1 MAAARQ
7 RSVYRKTSNGRRRY
21 ALCQSTTHYDWLV
34 YRFLVLLQTRTQSLF
49 MRFWGE
55 RRLGVRL
62 RCAGFHGNRYIA
74 TGYESDIT
82 SIEVDGPLT
91 FRNTL
96 NYAEI

>member
-1 MAAARQ
+1 
-7 RSVYRKTSNGRRRY
+7 
-21 ALCQSTTHYDWLV
+21 
-34 YRFLVLLQTRTQSLF
+34 

-91 FRNTL
+91 FLNTL